1 MLIGAPKL
9 LAKGTSMKL
18 RSIALFLAVVLA
30 TAAAHAQ
37 AGVYV
42 TMDAQQFNQM
52 GVKAI
57 PLPGSDNTD
66 RPWLFGPA
74 YGVYLDINRFHTG
87 PVVIGVDARGD
98 TLRRPYYGSQYDRQD
113 GLFSLFVAL
122 KKPTYLKL
130 RPYAIGGFGIGH
142 TRVPNS
148 AAYSNNFIYQFGVGA
163 DRTIHGKFDWRV
175 IEANAGWL
183 GSYQVGYGVNQSNY
197 LFSVSTGLVFRF
209 H

>member
-1 MLIGAPKL
+1 
-9 LAKGTSMKL
+9 MKL

-57 PLPGSDNTD
+57 PLPGSANTD

-74 YGVYLDINRFHTG
+74 YGVYYDVTRLHTG
-87 PVVIGVDARGD
+87 PVVIGVDVRGD
-98 TLRRPYYGSQYDRQD
+98 TLRRPYYGSQFDRQD
-113 GLFSLFVAL
+113 GIFSLFLAT
-122 KKPTYLKL
+122 KKTTYFKT
-130 RPYAIGGFGIGH
+130 RPYIIGGFGIGH
-142 TRVPNS
+142 TRIPSRTTYN
-148 AAYSNNFIYQFGVGA
+148 NNFIYQYGIGA
-163 DRTIHGKFDWRV
+163 DRTIHGKFDWRI
-175 IEANAGWL
+175 IEATAGYL
-183 GSYQVGYGVNQSNY
+183 GNYPVGYGTNQKNY
-197 LFSVSTGLVFRF
+197 LISLSTGIVFRF